1 MYEARASN
9 DDDTMPYPK
18 VVVISYIARAFQ
30 VRVVFSLGCFSY
42 NAGKGG

>member
-9 DDDTMPYPK
+9 DGDKMPYPN
-18 VVVISYIARAFQ
+18 VHVISYIARAFQ

-42 NAGKGG
+42 NAVKGA